1 MKLTKFFAQNSGNP
15 SVDFPKPERALVG
28 NPKRET
34 WNAVDAET
42 SATKLYSGTW
52 RCEPGKWK
60 IAFGDAEHEVFTV
73 LSGRCRVHDDAAGF
87 VELAAGDSIH
97 IPPNFKG
104 AFEVLETVTK
114 TYVIVE

>member
-1 MKLTKFFAQNSGNP
+1 MKLTKFSAQNSGNP
-15 SVDFPKPERALVG
+15 DVDFPKPERLLVG

-42 SATKLYSGTW
+42 SATKFYSGTW

-60 IAFGDAEHEVFTV
+60 LVFSATEHEVFTV
-73 LSGRCRVHDDAAGF
+73 HSGRCRVHDEAGDF

-97 IPPNFKG
+97 LPPNFVG
-104 AFEVLETVTK
+104 AFEVLETMTK

>member
-1 MKLTKFFAQNSGNP
+1 MKLTKFSAQNSGNP
-15 SVDFPKPERALVG
+15 VVNFPKPERALVG

-34 WNAVDAET
+34 WNAVDTET
-42 SATKLYSGTW
+42 SATKFYSGTW

-60 IAFGDAEHEVFTV
+60 IVFGATEHEVFTV
-73 LSGRCRVHDDAAGF
+73 HSGRCRVHDEDGEY
-87 VELAAGDSIH
+87 VELSAGDSIH

-104 AFEVLETVTK
+104 AFEVLETMTK